1 MSDGWSD
8 TSLEDTRRRRHSLP
22 TEEFRV
28 AGNPNPLGIPFY
40 RNLPVMGL
48 EQEERASL
56 LGSQQYVFQSSG
68 SDTYSGDFFDEVSDD
83 CEDVGGRGV
92 AFRGLGETPRSFL
105 PLLVSSVTLLVTCRV
120 CCANGGAKKGL
131 LVVR

>member
-1 MSDGWSD
+1 MSDGGSD
-8 TSLEDTRRRRHSLP
+8 LSIEDIRRRRHSLP

-56 LGSQQYVFQSSG
+56 LGSQQYVYQSSG
-68 SDTYSGDFFDEVSDD
+68 SDTYSGDFFDEVSHVRLCRPSALPGKRDGPFPVLQFLPAIPS
-83 CEDVGGRGV
+83 CYPGMPLVLLV
-92 AFRGLGETPRSFL
+92 GETCESL
-105 PLLVSSVTLLVTCRV
+105 CYI
-120 CCANGGAKKGL
+120 
-131 LVVR
+131 